1 MRQCSTIPVTSPPA
15 HCPPPRRASPH
26 NPSHARSLPPPP
38 ASPTS
43 VGLAQPGSHLPRC
56 QPSPPNHPARLGLWL
71 ALSALIASAEFA
83 GAQILLPDLRST
95 PPTGSAPSRPTLRSV
110 PVPSSAPLPPS
121 LLRDP
126 SRAQLYSR
134 LYAPSLP
141 QAPPPDHAP
150 VLFLTARAELR
161 SPAQGPFPR
170 QAPEHTLLTLP
181 QLSWL
186 PGASET
192 HGTRPRKSTHAQSPP
207 LTAQSPRPSGR
218 QPRVRPRL
226 QARPRPSCRVSRK
239 RASPAQPFPRPRQPR
254 GPKAQVAPSPLPSP
268 AHSLSHPP

>member
-1 MRQCSTIPVTSPPA
+1 MRQSSTIPVTSPPA

-26 NPSHARSLPPPP
+26 NPCHARSLPPPP

-43 VGLAQPGSHLPRC
+43 VGLAQPGSHLPRY
-56 QPSPPNHPARLGLWL
+56 QPSPPNHPARLGLRL
-71 ALSALIASAEFA
+71 ALSALIV
-83 GAQILLPDLRST
+83 GPR
-95 PPTGSAPSRPTLRSV
+95 GSAPSRPTLRSV

-150 VLFLTARAELR
+150 VLCLTARAELR

-170 QAPEHTLLTLP
+170 QAPERTLLTLP

-207 LTAQSPRPSGR
+207 LAAQSPRPSGR

-239 RASPAQPFPRPRQPR
+239 RASPAQPSPRPRRPR